1 MFTLRSAFQF
11 QAISSTLL
19 GCLPEEGEKVHGGSG
34 GEPEVKGPREESVSR
49 RIGNSGQMSQRGQE
63 EEY

>member
-1 MFTLRSAFQF
+1 M
-11 QAISSTLL
+11 
-19 GCLPEEGEKVHGGSG
+19 HGGSG

-49 RIGNSGQMSQRGQE
+49 RIVNSGQMSQRGQE